1 MIIMYN
7 NFEVNMDQNT
17 HQRQSERYG
26 LLSNFSI
33 LSSKTPDLGNLQVK
47 LIDVA
52 KHVLDF
58 DRCTIA

>member
-1 MIIMYN
+1 
-7 NFEVNMDQNT
+7 MDQNT

-52 KHVLDF
+52 KLVLDF